1 MRLLRTAVGL
11 SGLALAG
18 SLLTGC
24 GGDAEESY
32 CASVAEQ
39 APALAK
45 TLDVGGAK
53 KGLLDAVPVLED
65 LAAAAPGDV
74 ASDWKTLLDALTGL
88 QDALDRA
95 GLKPGDV
102 DGTLPADLPAAD
114 RKALEAASIR
124 LASPATVKAA
134 NAVDQHARDVCHV
147 PLF

>member
-1 MRLLRTAVGL
+1 MRLTRTAAGL
-11 SGLALAG
+11 SGVALAA

-24 GGDAEESY
+24 GGDATDSY
-32 CASVAEQ
+32 CASLEKQ
-39 APALAK
+39 APALAR

-53 KGLLDAVPVLED
+53 QGLLDALPTLQE
-65 LAAAAPGDV
+65 LADEAPDDV
-74 ASDWKTLLDALTGL
+74 ASDWRTLLDALAGL
-88 QDALDRA
+88 QEALDKA
-95 GLKPGDV
+95 DLEAADV
-102 DGTLPADLPAAD
+102 DGKLPADLPAAD